1 MEIFIGFFIL
11 LLALF
16 VLGYLIKKK
25 YYKEMDRLETWKI
38 DLFNRPVLDEMS
50 KVKQLNMT
58 GQTEELFER
67 WRTQWDDV
75 VTMKLP
81 NLEEM
86 LFDAEEYIDRY
97 RFKKAKTI
105 QLEISRNLQETEDQI
120 KKILEE
126 LHELVGSEEKNR
138 VEIEQLKELYRE
150 TKKTL
155 LAHRHSFGKSEK
167 YLDQQLDD
175 ITKKFHEFDEITA
188 HGNYLEA
195 RELVLLIDSQLR
207 KIKNNMDVIPQ
218 LLIEC
223 QSLLPSQLAE
233 VQEGY
238 REMTEQ
244 GYYLEHIHLENEI
257 DALKEKLINHSNLIE
272 ETEIEKAEEGIDEVK
287 ERIDIIFDLLEKE
300 VTAKHFVMQ
309 NEEGTIGLLNSVQEE
324 SNYLSDEVVHVQES
338 YHLTE
343 SDFEI
348 QRHLEKELSS
358 VSKKYEILFQKI
370 TINET
375 AQTLICEELKEIK
388 DQLDAI
394 REEQENFSQKLQ
406 ALRKDEFEARETVR
420 DLTKKVGETI
430 RLVSKSNI
438 PGLPEDYKY
447 LFEDAND
454 SIQNV
459 KYQLEEKPLNISA
472 LNQYLEIAVLTV
484 EKLANSTVEMIE
496 NVLLAEMAIQYGN
509 RYRSQYSS
517 VAKGLT
523 NAENSFRHF
532 EYQEALEQAAA
543 SIEAID
549 PGALKKIKAS
559 AETN

>member
-1 MEIFIGFFIL
+1 M
-11 LLALF
+11 
-16 VLGYLIKKK
+16 
-25 YYKEMDRLETWKI
+25 
-38 DLFNRPVLDEMS
+38 
-50 KVKQLNMT
+50 
-58 GQTEELFER
+58 
-67 WRTQWDDV
+67 
-75 VTMKLP
+75 
-81 NLEEM
+81 
-86 LFDAEEYIDRY
+86 
-97 RFKKAKTI
+97 
-105 QLEISRNLQETEDQI
+105 
-120 KKILEE
+120 
-126 LHELVGSEEKNR
+126 
-138 VEIEQLKELYRE
+138 KELYRE

-420 DLTKKVGETI
+420 DLTKKWEKRFDLFRRVISQDCQRIISIYLRMQMT
-430 RLVSKSNI
+430 VSKTSNI
-438 PGLPEDYKY
+438 SWKKSRLI
-447 LFEDAND
+447 F
-454 SIQNV
+454 Q
-459 KYQLEEKPLNISA
+459 PLINIW
-472 LNQYLEIAVLTV
+472 
-484 EKLANSTVEMIE
+484 K
-496 NVLLAEMAIQYGN
+496 
-509 RYRSQYSS
+509 
-517 VAKGLT
+517 
-523 NAENSFRHF
+523 
-532 EYQEALEQAAA
+532 
-543 SIEAID
+543 
-549 PGALKKIKAS
+549 
-559 AETN
+559 